1 MKRLP
6 LCLAILAAAPALAQD
21 TSPARL
27 ITGYEAEAGKPA
39 DPAAGKALFLAT
51 HGTGKPD
58 TPACTTCH
66 TDNPRASGQ
75 TRTGK
80 TIDPLA
86 PSANPDRFT
95 DVKKVEKWF
104 GRNCDSVLGRACTA
118 AEKADIIAWL
128 SGL

>member
-1 MKRLP
+1 MTRSALI
-6 LCLAILAAAPALAQD
+6 LAILAATPALAGD

-27 ITGYEAEAGKPA
+27 IAGYEAAAGRAA
-39 DPAAGKALFLAT
+39 DPAAGKALFLAS

-66 TDNPRASGQ
+66 TDNPRVPGQ

-80 TIDPLA
+80 MIDPMA
-86 PSANPDRFT
+86 SSVTPDRFSET
-95 DVKKVEKWF
+95 KKVEKWF

-128 SGL
+128 SSL

>member
-1 MKRLP
+1 MKRLT
-6 LCLAILAAAPALAQD
+6 LCLAMLAAAPALAQD

-27 ITGYEAEAGKPA
+27 IAGYEAEAGTPA
-39 DPAAGKALFLAT
+39 NPAAGKALFLAT

-66 TDNPRASGQ
+66 TDNPRAAGQ